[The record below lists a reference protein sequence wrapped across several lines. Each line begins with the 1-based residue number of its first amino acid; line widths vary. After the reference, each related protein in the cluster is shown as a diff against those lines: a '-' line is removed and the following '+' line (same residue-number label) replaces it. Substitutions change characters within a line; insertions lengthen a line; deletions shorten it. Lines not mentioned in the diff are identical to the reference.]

1 MQPHTL
7 GGSRTLVAIDG
18 DAAVPTTFRRGARV
32 VRTPLDLIQA
42 LEQMPQLVV
51 LGGSFAR
58 DRSYVGFVRELA
70 PSCEVITLPSE
81 DRPVVAQLCYA

>member
-1 MQPHTL
+1 MQSHTL

-58 DRSYVGFVRELA
+58 DRSFAGLVRELA
-70 PSCEVITLPSE
+70 PTCELVMLSSE
-81 DRPVVAQLCYA
+81 DRPVMAQLCYA